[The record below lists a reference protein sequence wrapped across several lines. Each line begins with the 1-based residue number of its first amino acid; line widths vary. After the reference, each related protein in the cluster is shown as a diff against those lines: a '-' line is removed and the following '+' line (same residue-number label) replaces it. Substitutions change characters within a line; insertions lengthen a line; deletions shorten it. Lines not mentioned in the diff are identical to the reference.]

1 MTNVAES
8 GIINTSSTNQTKY
21 YYDSLSQL
29 VREDNPYANKTYT
42 YEYDGN
48 GNIKSKKTYAYTTG
62 TLGSVE
68 DTITYSYGN
77 SDWKDLLTSY
87 DGTTI
92 SYDASGNPLNW
103 NDERTITWVGRQLD
117 SIMSP
122 DGARWAFKYDHNGL
136 RTEREYSYS
145 GEVILRSEYTWV
157 DEKLVK
163 EERRDGMNTLLITLE
178 YFYNGEDLIGFS
190 IQEGDAAAVNY
201 YYGKTNNGEIRFIYD
216 ANGNIVTTYLYDAW
230 GNPIPTD
237 ESSDSEVGRIN
248 PFRYKSYY
256 YDSETRLYY
265 LRSRS
270 YDPVVGRF
278 LNADAVELLGESE
291 SLLSFDLLVYCENN
305 PILYSD
311 PNGYLIWPGEIHNE
325 VVKRIYKKHDFYH
338 EQKIDYVVGWGRAD
352 LISANGEVWEVK
364 RKKTREIK
372 KGISQVKK
380 YVNNKWHNF
389 PEIKLS
395 VGEYIPG
402 GKFVHTTGGKIYIV
416 EYNYEREG
424 VISYDYEEVS
434 SRRTIRIEVTN
445 EFGYIILI
453 IVLIFALQM
462 LRPLVGVLI

>member
-8 GIINTSSTNQTKY
+8 GIINASGTNQTKY

-29 VREDNPYANKTYT
+29 VREDNPYVNKTYT

-68 DTITYSYGN
+68 DTVTYSYGN

-103 NDERTITWVGRQLD
+103 TDERTITWVGRQLD

-122 DGARWAFKYDHNGL
+122 DGALWKFKYDHNGL

-145 GEVILRSEYTWV
+145 GEIVLKTEYTWV

-163 EERRDGMNTLLITLE
+163 EYRSGGMNTTPITLE

-237 ESSDSEVGRIN
+237 ESSDSEVGEIN

-278 LNADAVELLGESE
+278 LNADAVEYINQGKKILIKNI
-291 SLLSFDLLVYCENN
+291 FCYCENN
-305 PILYSD
+305 SVMNSDTKGTSSIKFLAVGFQVCVNIGRVTLGVEFLWSLSDGKLYIFTFFGGS
-311 PNGYLIWPGEIHNE
+311 
-325 VVKRIYKKHDFYH
+325 K
-338 EQKIDYVVGWGRAD
+338 D
-352 LISANGEVWEVK
+352 L
-364 RKKTREIK
+364 
-372 KGISQVKK
+372 
-380 YVNNKWHNF
+380 
-389 PEIKLS
+389 
-395 VGEYIPG
+395 G
-402 GKFVHTTGGKIYIV
+402 GKTLKLKDLVNKFKNIAYSKNAIAKLTKTKFSGGIFV
-416 EYNYEREG
+416 
-424 VISYDYEEVS
+424 S
-434 SRRTIRIEVTN
+434 
-445 EFGYIILI
+445 I
-453 IVLIFALQM
+453 IVLGESL
-462 LRPLVGVLI
+462 